1 MKSRISVYKKTHEVY
16 FDEDKTYLRSLDVMI
31 TTKCS
36 LKCESCSNL
45 MQYYKNPLDSEY
57 EQILNSLDII
67 SKNVDE
73 ISEFRVIGGEPFMN
87 KKWAEIVYTIAL
99 RNPKKKYIF
108 IQMEQSFLKMNN

>member
-1 MKSRISVYKKTHEVY
+1 
-16 FDEDKTYLRSLDVMI
+16 
-31 TTKCS
+31 
-36 LKCESCSNL
+36 

-73 ISEFRVIGGEPFMN
+73 ISEFRVIGGEPLMN

-99 RNPKKKYIF
+99 RNPKKEIHIYTNGTIIPKD
-108 IQMEQSFLKMNN
+108 EQLEKFVGKKITFVITDYGRLSLMFLKY